1 MKKDNYYKKYKNKL
15 ILKQALI
22 FFCSTIGFL
31 LIVLGISYSFFM
43 LEKQDTPEEV
53 AGEASGVPI
62 LNDDNILLIQKNSVN
77 ILAML
82 GDEDDLDFA
91 CMISIQPDMDRIVSM
106 PIPVGIKSSAD
117 SQYSLNKQYE
127 MGGAIKAANFLRDE
141 FNLKID
147 KWIYTTSEQAAN
159 VIKLLGSI
167 ELEIPESVNYSY
179 QDTPF
184 IISKGIH
191 ILDGD
196 TIIKLIYN
204 TNWSK
209 GAKQSSEFL
218 GYTVCEIIN
227 QCFNTAHLE
236 LGEELFAKIINNMNT
251 NISMYD
257 FISEYSSLKSLA
269 DINNGDIC
277 ININIEGEFTG
288 QNGTFIPNDNIT
300 SILQEYLLLNVL
312 ND

>member
-1 MKKDNYYKKYKNKL
+1 MKKYNDYKKYKNKL

-31 LIVLGISYSFFM
+31 LIVLGVSYSFFM

-62 LNDDNILLIQKNSVN
+62 LNEDNILLIQKNSVN

-82 GDEDDLDFA
+82 GDANDLDFA
-91 CMISIQPDMDRIVSM
+91 CLISFQPDMDRIVSM
-106 PIPVGIKSSAD
+106 PIPVWIKSSTD

-127 MGGAIKAANFLRDE
+127 MGGYIKAVDFLTDE
-141 FNLKID
+141 FNIKID
-147 KWIYTTSEQAAN
+147 KWIYMTSEQAAN
-159 VIKLLGSI
+159 VIELLGSV

-179 QDTPF
+179 MDTPF
-184 IISKGIH
+184 ILSKGIH

-204 TNWSK
+204 TNWSQ
-209 GAKQSSEFL
+209 GFKQSSEFL
-218 GYTVCEIIN
+218 GYTVCETIN
-227 QCFNTAHLE
+227 QSFNTAHLE
-236 LGEELFAKIINNMNT
+236 LGEELFTKIINNMNT
-251 NISMYD
+251 NITMYD
-257 FISEYSSLKSLA
+257 FISNYNSLKSLA
-269 DINNGDIC
+269 DINNGNIC
-277 ININIEGEFTG
+277 INVNIEGEFTD
-288 QNGTFIPNDNIT
+288 QNGTFIPNNNIK
-300 SILQEYLLLNVL
+300 SVLEEYLLLNVL